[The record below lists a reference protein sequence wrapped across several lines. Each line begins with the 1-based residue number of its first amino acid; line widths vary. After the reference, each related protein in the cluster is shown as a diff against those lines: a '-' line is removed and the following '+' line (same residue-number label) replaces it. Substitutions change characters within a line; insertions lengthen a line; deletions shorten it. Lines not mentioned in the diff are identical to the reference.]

1 MSGTVTRL
9 DARPGDAELVGRA
22 RQGDRAALEALFRRH
37 ASMAQGVAFRLL
49 GRDSDLEDVV
59 HEAFMT
65 AFSRLDRLERPESFG
80 GWLATIVTGTVLDT
94 IRRRR
99 FLSRLGILGI
109 EPIQLE
115 KIAAPTAP
123 PDVVAELRAVY
134 GIVDRLPAEERVV
147 LVLRR
152 VEQLKLEEIAER
164 TGLSLATV
172 KRKLQKAEA
181 ALEARLG
188 GAK

>member
-9 DARPGDAELVGRA
+9 DARPSDADLVSRA
-22 RQGDRAALEALFRRH
+22 RVGDRSAMEALFRRH
-37 ASMAQGVAFRLL
+37 AAMAQGVAFRLL

-65 AFSRLDRLERPESFG
+65 AFARLDRLERAESFP
-80 GWLATIVTGTVLDT
+80 GWLATIVTGTVIDM

-99 FLSRLGILGI
+99 FLSRLGILGV

-115 KIAAPTAP
+115 RIASPSAP
-123 PDVVAELRAVY
+123 PDVISELRAVY
-134 GIVDRLPAEERVV
+134 GLIDRLPTEERVV

-172 KRKLQKAEA
+172 KRKLAKAET
-181 ALEARLG
+181 ALEARMG
-188 GAK
+188 EAR